1 MEIAQNLKNSEL
13 EYSGKPVYYGIPYQT
28 KSDIEKIDKKVKNII
43 TKCEE
48 FSESSPFPDKS
59 IMYDV
64 VYEQKDYPFI
74 KHKID

>member
-1 MEIAQNLKNSEL
+1 MTFCL
-13 EYSGKPVYYGIPYQT
+13 ET
-28 KSDIEKIDKKVKNII
+28 KIIEPDNIEKIDKKVKSII

-59 IMYDV
+59 VMYDV

-74 KHKID
+74 EHKID